1 MHLGE
6 ILFYPKQESDGC
18 WCIYYGNTGNR
29 VIECGRWATEE
40 QAKQAAI
47 DFFDA

>member
-6 ILFYPKQESDGC
+6 ILFYVKQEADGC
-18 WCIYYGNTGNR
+18 WYIYSSDGGHR
-29 VIECGRWATEE
+29 IIECGRHATEQE
-40 QAKQAAI
+40 AKQAAI